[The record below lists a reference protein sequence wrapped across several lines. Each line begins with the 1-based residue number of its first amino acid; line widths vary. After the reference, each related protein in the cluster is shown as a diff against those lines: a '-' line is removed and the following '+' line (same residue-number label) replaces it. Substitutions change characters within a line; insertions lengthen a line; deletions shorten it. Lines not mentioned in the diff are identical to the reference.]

1 MTTIRAFTVIAIL
14 GAALVTHSA
23 AIADTPAKA
32 PDKTTKKEA
41 ISEADAEKFVV
52 FFDKL
57 VAIAVAN
64 KEDCAKMAAGFSA
77 HIDANQ
83 ALLKEA
89 HAAKSAGKELPASAK
104 EKIEKKTKEEFVPA
118 ISKKC
123 STDKTVQ
130 AALMRMAP
138 DRKPMK
144 DADKK

>member
-1 MTTIRAFTVIAIL
+1 MTTIRAFTVITIL
-14 GAALVTHSA
+14 GAALVTRSA
-23 AIADTPAKA
+23 AFAEPPAKA
-32 PDKTTKKEA
+32 PDKTAKEA
-41 ISEADAEKFVV
+41 ISEADAEKFVA

-64 KEDCAKMAAGFSA
+64 KEDCAKMAAGFNA
-77 HIDANQ
+77 HIEANQ

-89 HAAKSAGKELPASAK
+89 HAAKSAGRQLPASAK